1 MIDIDRGHYQID
13 GFALDIELHVKAGEF
28 CAVLGPSGAGKSTLL
43 SIIAGFENLQSGSLR
58 LNGAV
63 AEAEPSARPVSMIFQ
78 DHNVFAHLDVWSN
91 VALGVS
97 PSLRLNVDDQ
107 QRIGAAL
114 LRVGLHDLAKRK
126 PGELSGGERQRISL
140 ARVLVRDRPILLLDE
155 PFAALDPALRRDMLE
170 LVLNLHV
177 EQKLTVLLV
186 THNPVEVEN
195 VVEKI
200 IFVAGN
206 HVFDAVQ
213 SHAFFASSDPLI
225 TAYLGK

>member
-1 MIDIDRGHYQID
+1 MIYIERGHYQIH

-43 SIIAGFENLQSGSLR
+43 SIIAGFENLQSGSLS

-97 PSLRLNVDDQ
+97 PSLRLNDEDQ
-107 QRIGAAL
+107 NRVRVAL
-114 LRVGLHDLAKRK
+114 HRVGLQDLAKRK

-155 PFAALDPALRRDMLE
+155 PFAALDPALRRDMLA

-177 EQKLTVLLV
+177 ERKLTVLLV
-186 THNPVEVEN
+186 THNPAEVEN
-195 VVEKI
+195 VAGKI
-200 IFVAGN
+200 IFVAG
-206 HVFDAVQ
+206 HRVFDA
-213 SHAFFASSDPLI
+213 SPTDRFFNKQDDLV